1 MSSPYAVRTAAPG
14 DLEAIAGLFAEHAL
28 FERNPTLVCIDPS
41 KLGRALFAEAPPLH
55 ALVASHDAGLIGYA
69 TFTLDFSTWRL
80 APYLHLDCLYIQ
92 RPHRRAGVGRLLMA
106 WLADEARS
114 SGCSVAEWQT
124 PHWNVPAAG
133 FYQMLGAEE
142 HRKLRFVWQFDNPAA
157 HGESPSMTS

>member
-1 MSSPYAVRTAAPG
+1 
-14 DLEAIAGLFAEHAL
+14 
-28 FERNPTLVCIDPS
+28 
-41 KLGRALFAEAPPLH
+41 
-55 ALVASHDAGLIGYA
+55 
-69 TFTLDFSTWRL
+69 
-80 APYLHLDCLYIQ
+80 
-92 RPHRRAGVGRLLMA
+92 MA